1 MNHIFDCS
9 LQVTLFSTMVSF
21 DDKAKVA
28 MELCNDDQCKPI
40 SPGAP
45 PVVSCGDFK
54 GSKHIRLTARLWSAK
69 GGDADNLAWQKAQ
82 LFRQKVR
89 EERIAH
95 KKLNWVIINA
105 LFP

>member
-1 MNHIFDCS
+1 
-9 LQVTLFSTMVSF
+9 MVSF

-28 MELCNDDQCKPI
+28 MELCNGDQCKQI

-45 PVVSCGDFK
+45 PVVSCGDFS
-54 GSKHIRLTARLWSAK
+54 GSKHIRLTARLWSAQ

-89 EERIAH
+89 EEKIAH
-95 KKLNWVIINA
+95 ANLNSVVIFA
-105 LFP
+105 YFSS